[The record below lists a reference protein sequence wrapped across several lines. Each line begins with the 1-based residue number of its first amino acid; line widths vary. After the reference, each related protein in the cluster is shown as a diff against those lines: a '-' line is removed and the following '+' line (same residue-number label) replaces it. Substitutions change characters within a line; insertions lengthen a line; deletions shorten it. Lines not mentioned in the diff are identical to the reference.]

1 LTLSSNHLEHPPPPQ
16 PVEQEAELPVWLQR
30 TFLVVYVLFCVVL
43 GLLLVELPWTNLWFE
58 DGSMMRWPALRHFLH
73 LGFVRGAVSG
83 LGFIDIWMGI
93 LEAVHY
99 RDRR

>member
-1 LTLSSNHLEHPPPPQ
+1 MKLTSTNLEHPPPPQ
-16 PVEQEAELPVWLQR
+16 PVEQNAELPIWLQR
-30 TFLVVYVLFCVVL
+30 AFLVVYVLFCVVL

-58 DGSMMRWPALRHFLH
+58 DGSMMRWPAFRHLLQH
-73 LGFVRGAVSG
+73 GFVRGAVSG

-93 LEAVHY
+93 MEAVHY

>member
-1 LTLSSNHLEHPPPPQ
+1 LKLSSNNLEHPPPPQ

-43 GLLLVELPWTNLWFE
+43 GLLLVELPWTNLWF
-58 DGSMMRWPALRHFLH
+58 DDMTRWPALRHLLH